1 MQWKIYQV
9 KNDMRFM
16 SETDIEIFAMDLTSF
31 MEFLNTIIL
40 TNLIF
45 IQFGGFSVLKML
57 GFMND
62 WMIKND
68 DFEEFE
74 PIDNLGF
81 DWYLNIG

>member
-1 MQWKIYQV
+1 
-9 KNDMRFM
+9 MRFM
-16 SETDIEIFAMDLTSF
+16 SVTDIEIFAMDLASC

-45 IQFGGFSVLKML
+45 IQFGGFSILESF
-57 GFMND
+57 GFLND
-62 WMIKND
+62 WVIKNE
-68 DFEEFE
+68 DFGEFE